1 MIDSDIIVIFIP
13 GMLLCIMGIYDI
25 TIVNSLK
32 KGIKTKGFI
41 VDFRNVGRRGH
52 VPMVDIGENG
62 KNLIFRAIDPSMY
75 SRKNIGESVTVYY
88 DFNIRCDRV
97 LISRGIRDYIFTTC
111 LFLIPGLALLLSS
124 FYMLNIW
131 YSKDYGRSL
140 SIDKLIHM
148 LIPILIMTAVSFVVS
163 FLYIHFYMDPMYYGT
178 KYDFEKVVET
188 SRHDILDPLIKCNQG
203 EEISDEI
210 LENAINVAKK
220 IKRKIEFFDDFRDYV
235 FRISDAYIVRQ
246 DYNQAEKWLKALN
259 VKSLIRNSKRDF
271 SDGLYV
277 AEYYKRKIKIYIG
290 ISDDILLKNEMKKA
304 RPRLD
309 HFDDKDNDVA
319 LMIKEIYYDY
329 YFALGDFENSRM
341 WADNMSKMSF
351 VTKNNIIVP
360 DLLYAEASK
369 MLGDLEI
376 CRDRL
381 YIAEQKL
388 GNEKIS
394 HYNYENRKMYNDY
407 KVRLLGTDT
416 WKRD

>member
-25 TIVNSLK
+25 ALINSLK
-32 KGIKTKGFI
+32 KGTKTKGYI
-41 VDFRNVGRRGH
+41 VDFRNVGRRGY
-52 VPMVDIGENG
+52 VPMVDIGEGG
-62 KNLIFRAIDPSMY
+62 KSLIFTAIDPSDH
-75 SRKNIGESVTVYY
+75 SKRNIGKYVTVYY
-88 DFNIRCDRV
+88 DFNKRCDRV
-97 LISRGIRDYIFTTC
+97 LISRGIRDYILTFI
-111 LFLIPGLALLLSS
+111 LYFIPGLALLLSS
-124 FYMLNIW
+124 FFMLNIR
-131 YSKDYGRSL
+131 YSSDYGRSL

-148 LIPILIMTAVSFVVS
+148 LIPILIMTLFSSVIA
-163 FLYIHFYMDPMYYGT
+163 FLYIHFYADPMYYGT

-235 FRISDAYIVRQ
+235 FRITDAYIVRQ
-246 DYNQAEKWLKALN
+246 DYNQAGKWLKALN
-259 VKSLIRNSKRDF
+259 VNRLIRNSKRDF

-277 AEYYKRKIKIYIG
+277 AEYYKRKIKICIG
-290 ISDDILLKNEMKKA
+290 FADDIFLKKEMKKA

-309 HFDDKDNDVA
+309 YFDDKDNDVA

-329 YFALGDFENSRM
+329 YFALGDFENARM

-351 VTKNNIIVP
+351 VSKNNIIVP

-369 MLGDLEI
+369 MLGDIEI

-394 HYNYENRKMYNDY
+394 HYNYDNRKMYYDY
-407 KVRLLGTDT
+407 KKRLLGRDT
-416 WKRD
+416 